1 MDQKQNFAD
10 WKKKIIYCTVAGG
23 LAYGFIGVRVY
34 VRSLAAQTWAQSVFA
49 KHRGANEQA
58 PGGPLHQPIGPLLP
72 SSLGGKP
79 ASPTSLCLRTRTAIA
94 RCTALPI
101 APHLVSS
108 VIS

>member
-1 MDQKQNFAD
+1 M
-10 WKKKIIYCTVAGG
+10 YCTVAGG
-23 LAYGFIGVRVY
+23 LAYGFIGVQYAYTSGRWRLKHGLKVSSQNTEARTSRLRV
-34 VRSLAAQTWAQSVFA
+34 
-49 KHRGANEQA
+49 
-58 PGGPLHQPIGPLLP
+58 PLHQPIGPLLP